1 MAFPNDF
8 CMLSYVQEA
17 GILGSN
23 LADGTGIEGLVG
35 PVLILLDALVRE
47 ASLQHI
53 TKTPSFLVSSIL
65 PLLCRF
71 VACPRA
77 AQHHRAV
84 KRVLRGAY
92 PSRAEYHAACDDAV
106 IKKELSVLAAIVP
119 CQLDVSSSSSPSP
132 TPVSILTKP
141 ASMTDSQSKS
151 MQSCKLDA
159 QASALSATS
168 ALKRLWALSSKR
180 NVSWKRT
187 CLASTGEKRGAVHLI
202 LDLIQG
208 LPEVAIPAALSLL
221 SAGLAPH
228 GHKLAGMM
236 EVLAP
241 EGTPSKS
248 RNSETISTRQKLG
261 MMRKDATRGTGDE
274 HDSDSAESLG
284 DEAAPQSKHSHDEDE
299 VDRERVQTLVA
310 SVQAHP
316 KWEWLVTMLALGSA
330 KHVMRAGACEFIR
343 MMWQGGS
350 EQSRVDIIKVILPL
364 MEKIPSLGGR
374 AKDLLSLILSIS
386 GDMSNPEL
394 SSSLALMCSCLSRLL
409 LQQIGV
415 IAQHP
420 NACIYQKLHR
430 LYEVD
435 GFYLESEPC
444 LTCNQHDTPLAMHKV
459 EALKAE
465 IRFTDSAQLIRM
477 INAQTIHRVSLN
489 LSEVRRIQ
497 PLRSINVYISNK
509 AVTDVAE
516 LRGRTAMWTKVA
528 TILPSPDQVEWW
540 ADLALPVTAINLM
553 FEFVTSTDVAA
564 GERMLCPRCNR
575 AVTDRHGVCRH
586 CRENAFQ
593 CRLCRN
599 INYEKLD
606 AFLCNECGYCKHARF
621 DWSLLCRPSFAVE
634 TIADDTD
641 KAKALA
647 AIQRES
653 ENAHKCFLEIVS
665 CKRTL
670 EQLLTPLALS
680 DAQSAGAAGSS
691 SLGAGAVAGAGSAGG
706 IIQRQVQVAG
716 TLYCKDAKR
725 WFQSMMHSVRM
736 LSALGQQLAS
746 YLGVDSVQQSTTT
759 AADKSSSSSSSKAHC
774 FGCATK
780 FLGLAFEVL
789 VPLAERDECRSEM
802 IEAGTLDALVESAM
816 HMGPMYSREMARSLV
831 VALARDSK
839 ELTARVVV
847 LVRRKVSACLA
858 HPLSIDIQAA
868 VEGELALL
876 CDMCSS
882 MDTCWEIK
890 YRALIEVLMEA
901 HHAGF
906 HITAVAEGVM
916 LPCLRLLCQVC
927 AVPRIRPPAAGHKS
941 VALTCKEWVACSGGF
956 EDWKGMEE
964 EERRK
969 RSLARKY
976 GNRWLRIVR
985 LKKTG
990 ESGGGLSEQWLKLL
1004 LLNRSSAG
1012 VRAAARELVTVLA
1025 EASHDRA
1032 LSTLRLLSTMLSDVS
1047 FADHDRMGLVDLIL
1061 SLTNTDERKRFLAAT
1076 GFLEQ
1081 LVGLVTNEVG
1091 RILGMEASCSADV
1104 SQGRSL
1110 KTLLGLLGSLIQVRQ
1125 IRNRLKASVLLV
1137 KALLDNLF
1145 SLQSLLIQ
1153 RTKLTLDCASDLM
1166 SILQDMAAESEEDN
1180 RLICLACIDALVLLR
1195 VPNLLFQTLPATFIL
1210 HPTCLAPNFPVVP
1223 LPQCGWSRHP
1233 SKAAMSLICSLW
1245 KRF

>member
-1 MAFPNDF
+1 
-8 CMLSYVQEA
+8 VQEG
-17 GILGSN
+17 GILGSS
-23 LADGTGIEGLVG
+23 LADGTCIEGLVG
-35 PVLILLDALVRE
+35 QVLILLDVLVHE
-47 ASLQHI
+47 TSLEHI
-53 TKTPSFLVSSIL
+53 TKTPSLLVSSIL

-77 AQHHRAV
+77 ARHHRAV

-92 PSRAEYHAACDDAV
+92 PSRAEYHAACDDAI
-106 IKKELSVLAAIVP
+106 IKKELSALAAIVP
-119 CQLDVSSSSSPSP
+119 CQLDASSSPSP
-132 TPVSILTKP
+132 SPTP
-141 ASMTDSQSKS
+141 ASQSTKSASVIDAQSKS

-180 NVSWKRT
+180 NVSWKRK
-187 CLASTGEKRGAVHLI
+187 CLASAGEKRGAVNLI

-208 LPEVAIPAALSLL
+208 LPEVAMPAALSLL
-221 SAGLAPH
+221 AAGLAPH

-236 EVLAP
+236 EMLAP
-241 EGTPSKS
+241 EGTPAKSK
-248 RNSETISTRQKLG
+248 NAEAISTRQKLG
-261 MMRKDATRGTGDE
+261 MMRRDATRGTGEE

-284 DEAAPQSKHSHDEDE
+284 DEGAPQIKHSKGEDDD
-299 VDRERVQTLVA
+299 VDRENVQVLVA
-310 SVQAHP
+310 SVRAHP
-316 KWEWLVTMLALGSA
+316 KWEWLVTELALGSA
-330 KHVMRAGACEFIR
+330 KQVIRSGACEFIK

-394 SSSLALMCSCLSRLL
+394 SSSLALICSCLSRLL

-444 LTCNQHDTPLAMHKV
+444 LTCNQHDAPLAMHKV

-465 IRFTDSAQLIRM
+465 IRFTDSAQLVRM

-497 PLRSINVYISNK
+497 PIRSINVYISNK
-509 AVTDVAE
+509 AVADVAE

-528 TILPSPDQVEWW
+528 TVLPSSDQAEWW
-540 ADLALPVTAINLM
+540 VDLALPVTAINLM

-606 AFLCNECGYCKHARF
+606 AFLCNECGYCKHARL

-634 TIADDTD
+634 TIADDAD

-653 ENAHKCFLEIVS
+653 ENAHKCFLEIAS

-680 DAQSAGAAGSS
+680 DAQSAGAPGSS
-691 SLGAGAVAGAGSAGG
+691 SLGAGAGAGAGSAGG

-746 YLGVDSVQQSTTT
+746 YLGVDSEQQSTTT
-759 AADKSSSSSSSKAHC
+759 AADKSSSSSSSSSSSKARC

-802 IEAGTLDALVESAM
+802 IKGGTLDALVESAM

-927 AVPRIRPPAAGHKS
+927 AVPRGRSPAAGHKS
-941 VALTCKEWVACSGGF
+941 VALTCKEWVAGSGGF

-976 GNRWLRIVR
+976 GSRWLTIVR

-990 ESGGGLSEQWLKLL
+990 GSGGGLSEQWLKLL

-1061 SLTNTDERKRFLAAT
+1061 SLTNSDERKRFLAAT

-1081 LVGLVTNEVG
+1081 LVGLVTDEVG

-1180 RLICLACIDALVLLR
+1180 RLICLACIDALVLSR
-1195 VPNLLFQTLPATFIL
+1195 VPTL
-1210 HPTCLAPNFPVVP
+1210 
-1223 LPQCGWSRHP
+1223 LPQIPRSNFHFASHLSSTHLSSRP
-1233 SKAAMSLICSLW
+1233 TSTV
-1245 KRF
+1245 